1 MFLIDDI
8 LLGIAGRYLIPLIG
22 DTVSGWFSDDDTKA
36 VAKTVTTS
44 VAAAAIQTAAKLTG
58 VTVTDEPSAQAA
70 AAALQADPTKLADY
84 QRALNEQAAAAQAE
98 ETKRLQIV
106 NETARAEIASGDPFV
121 RRMRPTF
128 GYVVAAVLLMQSLIC
143 LYVAVL
149 RPTDLAATINSMSS
163 MSSILVPALAV
174 LGIYVNGRTK
184 EKGAPG
190 IGLPALPGVGVGK
203 RR

>member
-8 LLGIAGRYLIPLIG
+8 LLGIAGKYLIPLIG
-22 DTVSGWFSDDDTKA
+22 DTVSGWFSDDADKV

-70 AAALQADPTKLADY
+70 VAALQADPSKLADY
-84 QRALNEQAAAAQAE
+84 QRALNEQAVAAMTE
-98 ETKRLQIV
+98 ETRRMAIV
-106 NETARAEIASGDPFV
+106 NDTMRAEAANSDPFV

-128 GYVVAAVLLMQSLIC
+128 GYVMAFAWGVQMMAASFVIVTDPAKSADVLNGIAS
-143 LYVAVL
+143 
-149 RPTDLAATINSMSS
+149 TT
-163 MSSILVPALAV
+163 ALWGIALSV
-174 LGIYVNGRTK
+174 LGIYMHGRSK

-190 IGLPALPGVGVGK
+190 IGLPALPGAGK